1 MAVAVVVNGDV
12 VVVRR
17 TAALLAAGHASLG
30 FVVPVV
36 RHSFTRG
43 RLMTFAFATRS
54 ASRVFARLPIFSL
67 VFSPILLDTGGADLL
82 LAGLHAVQ
90 GNQPVRACVLSAV

>member
-1 MAVAVVVNGDV
+1 MAVAVVVNGDVV

-43 RLMTFAFATRS
+43 RLMTLTFATRS
-54 ASRVFARLPIFSL
+54 ASRGGSSRVFR
-67 VFSPILLDTGGADLL
+67 FSPILDTGGADLL
-82 LAGLHAVQ
+82 
-90 GNQPVRACVLSAV
+90 

>member
-1 MAVAVVVNGDV
+1 MAVAVVVNGDVV

-43 RLMTFAFATRS
+43 RLMTFAS
-54 ASRVFARLPIFSL
+54 GVSRVFARQKNLR
-67 VFSPILLDTGGADLL
+67 FSPI
-82 LAGLHAVQ
+82 
-90 GNQPVRACVLSAV
+90 

>member
-54 ASRVFARLPIFSL
+54 ATRSGSSHVFR
-67 VFSPILLDTGGADLL
+67 FSPILDTGGADLL
-82 LAGLHAVQ
+82 
-90 GNQPVRACVLSAV
+90 

>member
-43 RLMTFAFATRS
+43 RLMTLTFATRS
-54 ASRVFARLPIFSL
+54 ASRGGSSRVYR
-67 VFSPILLDTGGADLL
+67 FSPNLDTGGADLL
-82 LAGLHAVQ
+82 
-90 GNQPVRACVLSAV
+90 